1 MWFLW
6 VYGGL
11 LVQNINHYSFPC
23 QFLGVFQQFLMI
35 WALQLESAASVSVLR
50 QCRIILAYIIQVWSS
65 LGCSG
70 QIWRMFYFQV
80 VAFGEMPQWSDL
92 VGAVLIIV
100 TIVSMTFEKKITSL
114 ACRKNEEPET
124 KQDTPSFL
132 DAVRCKLQHLYN
144 KLCIS
149 VQSYISLD
157 WKFNI

>member
-1 MWFLW
+1 M
-6 VYGGL
+6 GIG
-11 LVQNINHYSFPC
+11 
-23 QFLGVFQQFLMI
+23 FLGVFQQFLMI

-50 QCRIILAYIIQVWSS
+50 QCRIILAYIIQ
-65 LGCSG
+65 
-70 QIWRMFYFQV
+70 I

-144 KLCIS
+144 K
-149 VQSYISLD
+149 
-157 WKFNI
+157 